1 MPTTTEDPPMMRKG
15 RKYATLSRS
24 AMVGARRA
32 PSLARVEHAP
42 ANIILGFNCQAQ
54 VQSPKVQIPVKG
66 LGVTLKSHPGG
77 QLDQV
82 DSEIKNMG

>member
-32 PSLARVEHAP
+32 PSLARVEQAP
-42 ANIILGFNCQAQ
+42 VNIA
-54 VQSPKVQIPVKG
+54 
-66 LGVTLKSHPGG
+66 
-77 QLDQV
+77 
-82 DSEIKNMG
+82 